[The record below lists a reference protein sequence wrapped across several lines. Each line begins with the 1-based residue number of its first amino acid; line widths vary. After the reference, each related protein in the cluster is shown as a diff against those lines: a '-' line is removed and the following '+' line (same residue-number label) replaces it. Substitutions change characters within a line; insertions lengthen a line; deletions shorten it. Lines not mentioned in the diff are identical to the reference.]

1 MVGILDKIPGVPA
14 AWVKADNPEVLFSF
28 IAGFVVYF
36 LLAKAGLRPPVV
48 SLEVLSTSAA

>member
-1 MVGILDKIPGVPA
+1 VVGILDKIPGVPA